1 VPAAPPP
8 ENATGAQPAD
18 AQRPTSV
25 RVATI
30 LLAVLAL
37 LLLLNATLSWIARE
51 ALVDSIIEA
60 NPDVSR
66 DEAERFLL
74 LSVLPYGVIGLI
86 AAVSAWSLPR
96 RRAWARWAGLTATA
110 LLGLLTLWSVLAAGG
125 VTVAS
130 LLVLVLCVAVVTS
143 LLARSTSAWF
153 PRLREKG

>member
-8 ENATGAQPAD
+8 PENTAGTESTDRP
-18 AQRPTSV
+18 RPTSV

-37 LLLLNATLSWIARE
+37 LLLLNATLSWFARE
-51 ALVDSIIEA
+51 ALVDSIVEA
-60 NPDVSR
+60 NPDVGR

-74 LSVLPYGVIGLI
+74 LSVLPYGVIGLV

-96 RRAWARWAGLTATA
+96 RRAWARWTGLGATA
-110 LLGLLTLWSVLAAGG
+110 LLGL
-125 VTVAS
+125 
-130 LLVLVLCVAVVTS
+130 VLCVAAVTS

-153 PRLREKG
+153 PRLRDKG